1 MSLGF
6 LRGTTLTLAI
16 AAFGACSGDP
26 VAWSDVRYSFAGIA
40 GTADSTKEIPSADEP
55 ADSVARLPLP
65 IPDSAACRASIR
77 LARSGKSFYAVW
89 WSVRP
94 DSSAILESSR
104 SDDGGAW
111 TRAVIADSG
120 DVARRGCSR
129 PPPSIATDPVSG
141 YVHIA
146 YFLEPS
152 SGAGVFSVHS
162 MDRDS
167 SFHSPAA
174 MVYGARQSNVSIAAE
189 GDRVAVAYE
198 DPNST
203 RPQILVALSKTM
215 GHIFESRIPVSDE
228 SASAMNPVVK
238 LRGTK
243 LEVSWTERPSRDPT
257 SERHASRTGIWR

>member
-1 MSLGF
+1 MITGA
-6 LRGTTLTLAI
+6 RTLAALGI
-16 AAFGACSGDP
+16 AFISIACSTEP
-26 VAWSDVRYSFAGIA
+26 VEWSNIRYSLA
-40 GTADSTKEIPSADEP
+40 GTPDTSRVVTNDSSGD
-55 ADSVARLPLP
+55 DSGVLPLP
-65 IPDSAACRASIR
+65 LPDSTACRSSIH

-89 WSVRP
+89 WSVRS

-111 TRAVIADSG
+111 TRAVVADSG
-120 DVARRGCSR
+120 DVTRRGCSR
-129 PPPSIATDPVSG
+129 PSPSIATDPVSG

-174 MVYGARQSNVSIAAE
+174 MVYGARQSNVSVAAE

-198 DPNST
+198 DPNSA
-203 RPQILVALSKTM
+203 RPQIFVALSKTM
-215 GHIFESRIPVSDE
+215 GHIFESRILVSDE
-228 SASAMNPVVK
+228 SATATNPVVK

-243 LEVSWTERPSRDPT
+243 LVVSWTERQSVDSN
-257 SERHASRTGIWR
+257 SERHASRTGIWK

>member
-1 MSLGF
+1 MRPFAAVGF
-6 LRGTTLTLAI
+6 CIGLI
-16 AAFGACSGDP
+16 ACSSGP
-26 VAWSDVRYSFAGIA
+26 VEWSNIRYSLT
-40 GTADSTKEIPSADEP
+40 GTVENPRAVTNDSSGDDSA
-55 ADSVARLPLP
+55 SLPLP
-65 IPDSAACRASIR
+65 LPDSSACRSSIR

-89 WSVRP
+89 WSVRS
-94 DSSAILESSR
+94 DSGAILESSR

-111 TRAVIADSG
+111 TPAVIADSG
-120 DVARRGCSR
+120 DATTRGCSR

-174 MVYGARQSNVSIAAE
+174 MVYGARPSNVSIAAE
-189 GDRVAVAYE
+189 GDRVTVAYE
-198 DPNST
+198 DPNSA
-203 RPQILVALSKTM
+203 RPQIFVALSKTA

-228 SASAMNPVVK
+228 SASATNPVVK

-243 LEVSWTERPSRDPT
+243 LEVSWTELRPLDSTR
-257 SERHASRTGIWR
+257 ERHASRTGTWR